1 MTVATIS
8 TYKAADD
15 TLRLNDLRQALY
27 DEGAVLMSDV
37 LVNLHGE
44 EHRARRNLEQRVF
57 RREVFRHYE
66 AEIFPRTLA
75 QTIAPFAAAGT
86 CDIVDFGFRVML
98 NLTADFSGID
108 RPEKSAAETETLL
121 RMIRTFGK
129 AATLGQALGD
139 KEAIKAE
146 IRATLGE
153 FDARFCEPSLARR
166 RALLERFKRGEIAE
180 AELPNDVLTVLLR
193 NEDSIELGREAILR
207 EMAFFILAGAFTSI
221 HTMTHTMHE
230 IFTWCAAHPEDRAR
244 IDADPAFLQRCIW
257 ESTRLHPSSPTA
269 KRRPTCPVHLPTGG
283 DVGTGDEVVVDLMAA
298 NRDPAVFGAD
308 AAAFNPHRENP
319 RGASLYG
326 LSFGSGM
333 HACIGRNLAAGV
345 PLRPGLPER
354 DIQYGTV
361 HLIVRGLLDHDARP
375 DPADPAVV
383 DTSTIRRNWLR
394 YPVLLGPA
402 R

>member
-1 MTVATIS
+1 MTVTTIT
-8 TYKAADD
+8 TYKEADEA
-15 TLRLNDLRQALY
+15 LRINDLRQSLY

-44 EHRARRNLEQRVF
+44 DHRARRNLEQRVF

-75 QTIAPFAAAGT
+75 ETIAPFAAVGK

-108 RPEKSAAETETLL
+108 RPRKSAEETDTLL

-139 KEAIKAE
+139 KDAIKAE
-146 IRATLGE
+146 IRAALAE
-153 FDARFCEPSLARR
+153 FDRDFCEPSLRR
-166 RALLERFKRGEIAE
+166 RRDLVERCRRGEIAE
-180 AELPNDVLTVLLR
+180 DDLPNDVLTILLR
-193 NEDSIELGREAILR
+193 NEDKIELSRDAILR
-207 EMAFFILAGAFTSI
+207 EMGFFILAGAFTSI

-244 IDADPAFLQRCIW
+244 IDRDPAFLQRCIW

-283 DVGTGDEVVVDLMAA
+283 DVGTADEVVVDLMAA
-298 NRDPAVFGAD
+298 NRDPQVFGAD
-308 AAAFNPHRENP
+308 AATFNPNRENP
-319 RGASLYG
+319 RGANLYG

-345 PLRPGLPER
+345 QLRANLPER
-354 DIQYGTV
+354 DVQYGTV
-361 HLIVRGLLDHDARP
+361 HLIVRGLLDHGARP
-375 DPADPAVV
+375 DPNDPPVV

-394 YPVLLGPA
+394 YPVLLG
-402 R
+402 RG